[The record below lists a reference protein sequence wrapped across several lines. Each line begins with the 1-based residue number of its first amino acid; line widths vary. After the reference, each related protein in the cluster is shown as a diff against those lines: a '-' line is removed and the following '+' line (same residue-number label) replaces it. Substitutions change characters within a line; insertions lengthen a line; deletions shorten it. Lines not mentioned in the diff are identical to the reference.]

1 MIPLPE
7 HYGTEI
13 LRSEVGSRLF
23 GTSLDLAQADHDEMG
38 IFIEHPEST
47 IGLKK
52 REHWDRKVE
61 AGEGEQRT
69 LADDTDLI
77 VYSLRKW
84 GAMALGG
91 NPTVILPLFAP
102 AEHLILT
109 TEMGSDLRTNRE
121 WIVSKKAGRAFL
133 GYMEQQRQRLTGER
147 GRAGRVRDRGECDR
161 CNGTGEY
168 VFDRAKPDYSEE
180 RPPKCPDCGG
190 LGSLPDWKYAM
201 HLMRL
206 GLQGKEFLESGT
218 ITLPV
223 PEPYRR
229 QLLEIRAGEVPIL
242 DVLGEAALLEVQVKS
257 LLDGGSMLPSEPNA
271 DAFEEW
277 MIDAHLTMWDKLT
290 SFQCGI
296 DHDRYCCRSHGTHV
310 MPHNGCLLR

>member
-7 HYGTEI
+7 TYGTEI

-61 AGEGEQRT
+61 AGEAAQRT
-69 LADDTDLI
+69 LSDDTDLI
-77 VYSLRKW
+77 MYSLRKW

-102 AEHLILT
+102 SEHLIYSTQFGL
-109 TEMGSDLRTNRE
+109 DLRANRE
-121 WIVSKKAGRAFL
+121 WIVSKKAGKAFL

-147 GRAGRVRDRGECDR
+147 GRAGRVRDRGPCTNCKGNREVQSHGDNVR
-161 CNGTGEY
+161 CPE
-168 VFDRAKPDYSEE
+168 
-180 RPPKCPDCGG
+180 CGG
-190 LGSLPDWKYAM
+190 LGALPDWKYAM
-201 HLMRL
+201 HLLRL

-229 QLLEIRAGEVPIL
+229 QLLEVRAGAVPIL
-242 DVLGEAALLEVQVKS
+242 DVLGEAALLETQVKG
-257 LLDGGSMLPSEPNA
+257 LLDGKSMLPSEPNA

-277 MIDAHLTMWDKLT
+277 MIDAHLAMWDRLT
-290 SFQCGI
+290 SLECGI
-296 DHDRYCCRSHGTHV
+296 DHDLYCCLSHHSHTT
-310 MPHNGCLLR
+310 PHKGCLLR